1 MKNTLRRFLSIFLV
15 LLLVFNIWPAMAF
28 AAHKHVGAMCGKVVK
43 EYKQL
48 NDKQHILV
56 TANEN
61 LCSCGEYLGL
71 IDVKETKQ
79 DHNFSGEKCT
89 ACGYK
94 RTHQHKGAMSKQ
106 VKYYT
111 NITSSKHTYVVET
124 QDLCSCGQYLGLID
138 VEKTTSNHSFTN
150 DKCTKCGYKR
160 EHVHK
165 GAQTSSYKNESYEAI
180 TETTHTYVTSRD
192 NLCSC
197 GYKLGIV
204 EEKKEVQ
211 EHTFVNN
218 ECSKCNY
225 KKREHV
231 HKGAQSGGHLNE
243 SYESITATTHTYVTS
258 RDNLCSCGYKVG
270 IVEEKKEVQ
279 EHHFVDDRCT
289 ACGYKREHVHK
300 GVQSGAYKNETYE
313 SITATTHTY
322 VTSRDN
328 LCSCGYK
335 VGIVEEKKEVQEH
348 HFVDDRCTACGYKRE
363 HVHKGVQSGAY
374 KNETYESI
382 TATTHTYVTSRDNLC
397 SCGYKVG
404 IVEEKKEVQE
414 HHFVDDRCTAC
425 GYKREHVHKGVQ
437 SGAYKNETYESIT
450 ATTHTYVTSRDN
462 LCSCGYKVGIVE
474 ENKVVQN
481 HNFVDDKCTQC
492 AYKREHVHK
501 GTVKGKTRNYYEEIT
516 STTHTFVSG
525 NESICSCGKY
535 MGLTDVKR
543 SVNNHSFKND
553 KCAGCGYERKHVH
566 EGRMSGQERSIF
578 IGNDAT
584 THSYMVGRENLCSCG
599 EYLGLIE
606 TKNIT
611 SNHTFK
617 NNKCTVCEYVVN
629 THVHKANQC
638 KNSKTIYTD
647 ITEKT
652 HTRVD
657 YEGDHF
663 CSCGAFV
670 TYGEYKEHVEAHNFK
685 DGVCIYCKTSQHV
698 HIPVRKGSTQTNYQ
712 YADEKMH
719 VKIVVSEGLY
729 CSCGKYMSSDDES
742 MKFSYEEHTFSD
754 KKCMKC
760 GYKDKSYLEVAIEQA
775 IAGDFSNNS
784 NAAGTGAQVLIGE
797 IPVIGTIAD
806 IRDLIASD
814 SPEDFLFNLAAF
826 VPGVGALKYTDEVH
840 TVVKHSD
847 DVLRYTDDEIKALA
861 GVVIKQKDNID
872 DYAENLRVI
881 ERVSDSTDDAYA
893 NYYYFKKEY
902 GAAGDGLEWHHIVEQ
917 SQAKRSGFDL
927 SDINNGSNIIPIDSA
942 THRKVSGYYSRIV
955 PGTDMSFRD
964 WIAYKG
970 FTFEEQQK
978 IGEYVLEMYGVK
990 VK

>member
-243 SYESITATTHTYVTS
+243 S
-258 RDNLCSCGYKVG
+258 
-270 IVEEKKEVQ
+270 
-279 EHHFVDDRCT
+279 
-289 ACGYKREHVHK
+289 
-300 GVQSGAYKNETYE
+300 
-313 SITATTHTY
+313 
-322 VTSRDN
+322 
-328 LCSCGYK
+328 
-335 VGIVEEKKEVQEH
+335 
-348 HFVDDRCTACGYKRE
+348 
-363 HVHKGVQSGAY
+363 
-374 KNETYESI
+374 YESI

>member
-43 EYKQL
+43 EYEKL
-48 NDKQHILV
+48 NSIQHTVITANENLCSCGEYLGLIDIRKSTENHTFKADKCTKCGYARKHEHKGAMCGKAVKYYENITSTHHTYV

-71 IDVKETKQ
+71 IDVKKTTSKHSFTN
-79 DHNFSGEKCT
+79 DKCT

-94 RTHQHKGAMSKQ
+94 RA
-106 VKYYT
+106 
-111 NITSSKHTYVVET
+111 
-124 QDLCSCGQYLGLID
+124 
-138 VEKTTSNHSFTN
+138 
-150 DKCTKCGYKR
+150 
-160 EHVHK
+160 HVHK
-165 GAQTSSYKNESYEAI
+165 GVACGAFNESYESL
-180 TETTHTYVTSRD
+180 TETTHTYVTSYD

-197 GYKLGIV
+197 GHKLGIV
-204 EEKKEVQ
+204 DEKKVVQ
-211 EHTFVNN
+211 NHTFYDD
-218 ECSKCNY
+218 KCTACGY
-225 KKREHV
+225 KRAHV
-231 HKGAQSGGHLNE
+231 HKGVACGAFNE
-243 SYESITATTHTYVTS
+243 SYESLTETTHTYVTS
-258 RDNLCSCGYKVG
+258 YDNLCSCG
-270 IVEEKKEVQ
+270 
-279 EHHFVDDRCT
+279 
-289 ACGYKREHVHK
+289 HK
-300 GVQSGAYKNETYE
+300 
-313 SITATTHTY
+313 
-322 VTSRDN
+322 
-328 LCSCGYK
+328 L
-335 VGIVEEKKEVQEH
+335 
-348 HFVDDRCTACGYKRE
+348 
-363 HVHKGVQSGAY
+363 
-374 KNETYESI
+374 
-382 TATTHTYVTSRDNLC
+382 
-397 SCGYKVG
+397 
-404 IVEEKKEVQE
+404 
-414 HHFVDDRCTAC
+414 
-425 GYKREHVHKGVQ
+425 
-437 SGAYKNETYESIT
+437 
-450 ATTHTYVTSRDN
+450 
-462 LCSCGYKVGIVE
+462 GIVE

-617 NNKCTVCEYVVN
+617 NNKCTVCGYVVN

-638 KNSKTIYTD
+638 KNPKTIYTD
-647 ITEKT
+647 ITEKS

-685 DGVCIYCKTSQHV
+685 NGVCIYCKNSEHV
-698 HIPVRKGSTQTNYQ
+698 HIPVRKGSAQTNYQ

-729 CSCGKYMSSDDES
+729 CSCGKYMSGDDES
-742 MKFSYEEHTFSD
+742 MKLSYESHTFSD
-754 KKCMKC
+754 KKCTKC
-760 GYKDKSYLEVAIEQA
+760 GYKDKSYLEVAVGQA
-775 IAGDFSNNS
+775 VLGDFSGNA
-784 NAAGTGAQVLIGE
+784 NAAGTGAQMIIGE
-797 IPVIGTIAD
+797 IPVIGTLAD

-814 SPEDFLFNLAAF
+814 SPEDFLLNLAAF

-861 GVVIKQKDNID
+861 GVVVKQKDNID
-872 DYAENLRVI
+872 DYAENLRII
-881 ERVSDSTDDAYA
+881 ERVSDSTDDAYD

-902 GAAGDGLEWHHIVEQ
+902 GAAGDGQEWHHIVEQ